1 MPSCASERCRAR
13 ARWWRV
19 RTPAGAT
26 LDGAWYCSQ
35 DCVEGV
41 LRARLHAAPPS
52 LETRPRLPNVR
63 LGALLKH
70 HRASTPEQI
79 DRALEAQAGS
89 GRRLGEELREM
100 GAVDPQA
107 LLRALADQ
115 AGVSYLLNVDVTRV
129 HDAPGG
135 LSLDAIQALRLI
147 PIGPPASERIRVACP
162 APVPRAALT
171 IFRNQTGWTP
181 EPFLVSDEHW
191 IALLEHYGARA
202 SHRLGQDDLSLGF
215 ARERDVDE
223 AARRLAQVVMA
234 AGEARMRDARWGDYV
249 WVRLQGAGAGFDLL
263 LDLADERDMEGD
275 ETWQAAT
282 TSH

>member
-1 MPSCASERCRAR
+1 MRA
-13 ARWWRV
+13 
-19 RTPAGAT
+19 PAGAS

-35 DCVEGV
+35 ACVEGV
-41 LRARLHAAPPS
+41 VRARLQAAPPAPDF
-52 LETRPRLPNVR
+52 RPRLPNVR

-70 HRASTPEQI
+70 HRACPPEQI

-89 GRRLGEELREM
+89 RLKLGEQLRSM

-115 AGVSYLLNVDVTRV
+115 AGVSYLAAVDASRV

-135 LSLDAIQALRLI
+135 LSLDAIQALRLV
-147 PIGPPASERIRVACP
+147 PIGPPDGDRIRVAFP
-162 APVPRAALT
+162 APVPRAALG
-171 IFRNQTGWTP
+171 IFRQQTGWTP
-181 EPFLVSDEHW
+181 EPYLVSDDDW
-191 IALLEHYGARA
+191 IRLLEHYGSR
-202 SHRLGQDDLSLGF
+202 HGRPLGQDDLSMGF
-215 ARERDVDE
+215 ARERDLDA

-234 AGEARMRDARWGDYV
+234 AGEARMRDARWGSYV

-263 LDLADERDMEGD
+263 LDQAAHDAEEGA
-275 ETWQAAT
+275 ESWQAAT

>member
-1 MPSCASERCRAR
+1 MPSCASEMCRAR

-19 RTPAGAT
+19 RQSAGAT

-35 DCVEGV
+35 ACVEGV
-41 LRARLHAAPPS
+41 LRARLAAAPPAR
-52 LETRPRLPNVR
+52 EPRPRLPNVR

-115 AGVSYLLNVDVTRV
+115 AGVSYLTTVDPARV
-129 HDAPGG
+129 HDGPGG

-147 PIGPPASERIRVACP
+147 PIGPPTGDRIRVACP

-171 IFRNQTGWTP
+171 IFRTQTGWTP
-181 EPFLVSDEHW
+181 EAFLVSDDDW
-191 IALLEHYGARA
+191 VLLLEHYGAR
-202 SHRLGQDDLSLGF
+202 SGQRLGADDLSLGF
-215 ARERDVDE
+215 ARERDLDE

-234 AGEARMRDARWGDYV
+234 AGEARVRDARWGDYV
-249 WVRLQGAGAGFDLL
+249 WARLHGAGAGFDLL
-263 LDLADERDMEGD
+263 LELTADREKEGD
-275 ETWQAAT
+275 ESWQAAT
-282 TSH
+282 TSL

>member
-1 MPSCASERCRAR
+1 MPSCASERCRGG
-13 ARWWRV
+13 ARWWRM
-19 RTPAGAT
+19 RAPAGAT

-41 LRARLHAAPPS
+41 LRARLYAAPPS
-52 LETRPRLPNVR
+52 VVTRPRLPNVR

-115 AGVSYLLNVDVTRV
+115 AGVSYLLNVDVSRV

-147 PIGPPASERIRVACP
+147 PIGPPAGERIRVACP
-162 APVPRAALT
+162 APVPRAELT
-171 IFRNQTGWTP
+171 IFQNQTGWTP
-181 EPFLVSDEHW
+181 EPFLVSDDHW
-191 IALLEHYGARA
+191 VALLEHYGAR
-202 SHRLGQDDLSLGF
+202 SGRRLGQDDLSYGF
-215 ARERDVDE
+215 ARERDTDE

-234 AGEARMRDARWGDYV
+234 AGDARVRDARWGEYV
-249 WVRLQGAGAGFDLL
+249 WVRLHGAGAGFDLL
-263 LDLADERDMEGD
+263 LDLAVDRDMEGD
-275 ETWQAAT
+275 ETWPAAT